1 MTEPRYCG
9 QGNLLTKGS
18 YRNYVI
24 KKKKS
29 IKKKDETNIL
39 QEWHTMEIQPW
50 KSDMPSPLDI

>member
-24 KKKKS
+24 KKKKKAL
-29 IKKKDETNIL
+29 KKRMKQTSCRND
-39 QEWHTMEIQPW
+39 IQW
-50 KSDMPSPLDI
+50 RSNLGKVTCPLL